1 MEEEVSTLKH
11 ELQKSQKEIYTL
23 QKRIASV
30 GSVQGSR
37 VRGQSQLEEENTLLR
52 QQVSL
57 RATVE
62 HFLFGLHHVL
72 VCLVLLGVCQ
82 V

>member
-1 MEEEVSTLKH
+1 MPPIYW
-11 ELQKSQKEIYTL
+11 KSASVICSDCRIDFYTL

-30 GSVQGSR
+30 GSVQGGR
-37 VRGQSQLEEENTLLR
+37 GRGQSQLEEENTLLR

-62 HFLFGLHHVL
+62 YLLFGLHHVL
-72 VCLVLLGVCQ
+72 IGLVLCC
-82 V
+82 